1 MSLFDVILIV
11 IMAGFIFY
19 GLFFGLI
26 HTLGGLIGVLAGTI
40 VAGWLFNPIG
50 EAVAPI
56 FWGNVALSKV
66 IVFVVLFLLV
76 NRLAGFVFYLIDRVF
91 QFLKIIPFLKSFNAI
106 LGGILGFIEG
116 AFLLGGILYIA
127 ARYPVFEWF
136 NEMMVGSEVA
146 RYLVIVFKLI
156 APLLPEAV
164 RQLQSLI

>member
-26 HTLGGLIGVLAGTI
+26 HTLGGLIGVFTGTI

-66 IVFVVLFLLV
+66 IVFIVLFLLV

-106 LGGILGFIEG
+106 LGGVLGFIEG

-136 NEMMVGSEVA
+136 NEMMVNSDVA
-146 RYLVIVFKLI
+146 RYLVLMFKLI
-156 APLLPEAV
+156 SPLLPEAV